1 MDLKETDQTTLLL
14 YLKHDVFLGFSPNF
28 LRDFCSKKGGR
39 ARGAL
44 WPSLCVW
51 PWRRLCPTEL
61 CRKSSAKCC
70 LAVSK
75 KMKWKDLVGKNGGNM
90 LWKLEKV
97 EKIWKKKEISGKSG
111 LTSEKLESFTKVWNS
126 NFCKQTL
133 SQKSPHPFVKHF
145 KEGWYELTFAQ
156 LGFIGFFPNPWQH
169 LLGCYYSSELW
180 STGCYNVLQRIHK
193 SCSIVWTVC
202 CSLMQI
208 GGEMAKDL
216 KTSKRLWGFALLK
229 LRSTAF
235 VVQMLAI
242 WLRENETFCGWNWC
256 KSCWGALPCRH
267 GVIEGYFMF
276 CCHVLQHTNI

>member
-1 MDLKETDQTTLLL
+1 MTF
-14 YLKHDVFLGFSPNF
+14 FLDFPQIF
-28 LRDFCSKKGGR
+28 LEIFAPKKG
-39 ARGAL
+39 A
-44 WPSLCVW
+44 
-51 PWRRLCPTEL
+51 EL
-61 CRKSSAKCC
+61 EVRFGLRFASDHGVGCAPPSSAGSLRQSAAWPFRKKWNGKTWWEKMVEICC
-70 LAVSK
+70 ENWK
-75 KMKWKDLVGKNGGNM
+75 KWKKY
-90 LWKLEKV
+90 EK
-97 EKIWKKKEISGKSG
+97 KRNIWKK
-111 LTSEKLESFTKVWNS
+111 WS
-126 NFCKQTL
+126 NFGEVGVFHKSLKLKFLQADFVTKKSTSFCQTL
-133 SQKSPHPFVKHF
+133 QGRLIWVDFCPT
-145 KEGWYELTFAQ
+145 WLYRIL
-156 LGFIGFFPNPWQH
+156 PNPWQH